1 MVSITVYGGVCTI
14 GGNKILLEDGDAR
27 LFFDFGTDYKVR
39 GRYFEEYLKPRPGVG
54 LRDVLEMG
62 LLPPLEGLYRDD
74 LLHPGDPWQRYR
86 SRPGYRPLDHVDG
99 VLVSHA
105 HLDHTGAISFLRPDI
120 PVFASAMTGI
130 IAKAVQDSGR
140 TSDFES
146 EVCYVTPR
154 VVEGER
160 LTTAPWQKVPYVR
173 RPFRFADMRE
183 PSPEVIGFWDRA
195 PGRGRQMG
203 REELSVGSD
212 QVGGL
217 PVRHFPLDHSVYGAT
232 AWAVETSRGW
242 VVYTG
247 DLRLHGARGQETQ
260 EFVAAA
266 RALRPRVLLCEGT
279 RAKEELLEAS
289 TSVREEDVRQSAL
302 QEVRTEDG
310 LVIADFGPRNIDR
323 LLTFHHIAEQTDRLL
338 VILAKDA
345 YLLDAMHL
353 ASAGV
358 PSLAECPRIRIFYDI
373 KAKRDAWEER
383 VWQAHPDKKITP
395 QEAAADLDRL
405 ILCFS
410 FWDLDNLIDLNPRGG
425 KYIYSSSEAYTEEQM
440 IDIDR
445 LRNWLQHF
453 DMKGMGLPYRR
464 DDGTSG
470 VEHPTLHASGHAPGS
485 DLVAVVKEIA
495 PEVLIP
501 IHTEHPEY
509 FGEALRGEPIDI
521 RVPEYGVPIVID

>member
-1 MVSITVYGGVCTI
+1 
-14 GGNKILLEDGDAR
+14 L
-27 LFFDFGTDYKVR
+27 
-39 GRYFEEYLKPRPGVG
+39 
-54 LRDVLEMG
+54 
-62 LLPPLEGLYRDD
+62 
-74 LLHPGDPWQRYR
+74 
-86 SRPGYRPLDHVDG
+86 
-99 VLVSHA
+99 
-105 HLDHTGAISFLRPDI
+105 
-120 PVFASAMTGI
+120 
-130 IAKAVQDSGR
+130 
-140 TSDFES
+140 
-146 EVCYVTPR
+146 
-154 VVEGER
+154 
-160 LTTAPWQKVPYVR
+160 
-173 RPFRFADMRE
+173 
-183 PSPEVIGFWDRA
+183 
-195 PGRGRQMG
+195 
-203 REELSVGSD
+203 
-212 QVGGL
+212 
-217 PVRHFPLDHSVYGAT
+217 
-232 AWAVETSRGW
+232 
-242 VVYTG
+242 
-247 DLRLHGARGQETQ
+247 
-260 EFVAAA
+260 
-266 RALRPRVLLCEGT
+266 
-279 RAKEELLEAS
+279 
-289 TSVREEDVRQSAL
+289 VREEDVRQSAL

-323 LLTFHHIAEQTDRLL
+323 LLTFHHIAEATDRLL

-345 YLLDAMHL
+345 YLLDAVHL

-358 PSLAECPRIRIFYDI
+358 PPLAECPRIRIFYDM

-383 VWQAHPDKKITP
+383 VWQAHWDKKITP

-440 IDIDR
+440 IDMDR

-470 VEHPTLHASGHAPGS
+470 VEHPTLHASGHAPGA
-485 DLVAVVKEIA
+485 DLVAVAKEIA